1 MIGDLIEN
9 YDEHKIKKD
18 LRVGMSVSVTID
30 TGYENDVP
38 IIIRPFASIFKSLR
52 D

>member
-9 YDEHKIKKD
+9 YDEKKNKKD

-30 TGYENDVP
+30 TDYENDVP
-38 IIIRPFASIFKSLR
+38 IIIKPFAYIFKLF
-52 D
+52 